1 MTSNDQDQNVIINW
15 SEPLS
20 GGSSITS
27 YTIKIRHADGVSFSA
42 YPVTCDGSDPII
54 LSNRECSVPV
64 SVLRSAPFLLN
75 WGDEI
80 YAIVAASNIKGLSNY
95 SDEGAGATI
104 LTNPD
109 APLNLANDPLN
120 TSGTTIG
127 LIWYEGPENGG
138 TPVIDYTV
146 SYDQSSGTGNFV
158 ELASGVA
165 TTSYS
170 ATGLVPG
177 NTYTFKV

>member
-1 MTSNDQDQNVIINW
+1 M
-15 SEPLS
+15 
-20 GGSSITS
+20 
-27 YTIKIRHADGVSFSA
+27 RHADGVSFSA
-42 YPVTCDGSDPII
+42 YTTTCDGSDPTI
-54 LSNRECSVPV
+54 LSNQECSVPV
-64 SVLRSAPFLLN
+64 SVLRSSPYLLN

-80 YAIVAASNIKGLSNY
+80 YAIVAASNIKGQSTF

-138 TPVIDYTV
+138 TPVLDYTV
-146 SYDQSSGTGNFV
+146 SYDQSSGTGTFV
-158 ELASGVA
+158 ELAAGV
-165 TTSYS
+165 TTLSYS